1 MEVTMS
7 ELLQLAKLAKD
18 AYARR
23 EASWV
28 HGIGT
33 RNGHYTLSLYD
44 AIEHSLEELQLG
56 ESFRVPAQLLLH
68 WPNDSLEWAD
78 KLIARFEADENIGTV
93 IAKLNH
99 ERGEP
104 NGKPLDK

>member
-1 MEVTMS
+1 MS
-7 ELLQLAKLAKD
+7 ELLQLAKLTKD

-28 HGIGT
+28 PGRGA
-33 RNGHYTLSLYD
+33 NHYGQYGLSIYE
-44 AIEHSLEELQLG
+44 AIEQSLEALQLG

-78 KLIARFEADENIGTV
+78 KLIARFEADDTPA
-93 IAKLNH
+93 AKMEADIEAQARAAGAAH
-99 ERGEP
+99 P
-104 NGKPLDK
+104 